1 MSHETKT
8 NSIPLTRVTLYKH
21 GIGHFERRGKVGG
34 PEAIE
39 LLCGPDEIDDM
50 LKSLLILNVGGGRL
64 SAVTYESSK
73 TLETRI
79 SEFGFDL
86 RNCSGMVDLLRQL
99 KGAPVTVT
107 VAGETVSGRVI
118 GLDECQQVIGEAVTT
133 EYQLVLYSDS
143 TAMRRIALS
152 SINRLTIDDPALSG
166 EIQQQLEL
174 LFQATRKKDRKTL
187 TVELLENTE
196 RDVIIAYSIPCPIWK
211 TSYRIVVNEDGK
223 LIIQGMAIVDNVQEE
238 DWNEVQMV
246 LVSASPVSFIQPLY
260 DPVQPIR
267 PTIDAQGVTST
278 GPFVAERAHAS
289 AKMKRALAA
298 DMQNQ
303 PVPMAAPM
311 VRQSI
316 SGVGSLPGSAGSMT
330 AFNALCE
337 SSVDVQTQETGEMFE
352 YRIKDAVTV
361 PRNSS
366 ALIPVVQQTIEGE
379 RLSLYNESR
388 NERFPYAAL
397 RLKNS
402 TGLTLEAGPVT
413 IMENDAY
420 SGEAL
425 LDVVKPDDTRFLPY
439 AIDQSV
445 QVVVRTES
453 ARKPI
458 WRVRSWH
465 GSLYFD
471 YREQNHRIYEIE
483 NLADK
488 DKVVYIEHPTL
499 PNLRL
504 VSPKDPA
511 EVTASFYRFKV
522 PLAPKQSHSLDVVE
536 EWDGTQQ
543 VWLENFDVGE
553 LKEIRWLIA
562 QNIVDDKFRSFL
574 KDFVERRQEIVKLNQ
589 QGRQLSEQLA
599 QYQKDQERARENV
612 KTLGSTS
619 ERYRRAIDE
628 AEDKISRTEA
638 ELQALTKTVNQK
650 RSEFSAFIAQELTT
664 EIESKES

>member
-118 GLDECQQVIGEAVTT
+118 GLDQSQQVIGEAVTT

-152 SINRLTIDDPALSG
+152 SINRLTIDDPALSS

-211 TSYRIVVNEDGK
+211 TSYRIVVNEEGK

-246 LVSASPVSFIQPLY
+246 LVSAAPVSFIQPLY

-267 PTIDAQGVTST
+267 PTIDVQGVTST
-278 GPFVAERAHAS
+278 GPFVAERAQARV
-289 AKMKRALAA
+289 KRGMAA
-298 DMQNQ
+298 DMNV
-303 PVPMAAPM
+303 PAPMAAPM

-316 SGVGSLPGSAGSMT
+316 MASVGSAGSFDSTT
-330 AFNALCE
+330 AFNALAE
-337 SSVDVQTQETGEMFE
+337 SSVEVQTQETGEMFE
-352 YRIKDAVTV
+352 YRIKDPVTV

-439 AIDQSV
+439 AIDQGV
-445 QVVVRTES
+445 QVVARTES
-453 ARKPI
+453 TRKPI

-465 GSLYFD
+465 GALFFD
-471 YREQNHRIYEIE
+471 FREQNHRIYEIE
-483 NLADK
+483 NITDK

-499 PNLRL
+499 TNLKL
-504 VSPKDPA
+504 ISPKDPA
-511 EVTASFYRFKV
+511 EVTASFYRFRV
-522 PLAPKQSHSLDVVE
+522 PIAPKQSHSLDVVE

-543 VWLENFDVGE
+543 VRLDYFDAGE
-553 LKEIRWLIA
+553 SKEIRWLIA

-574 KDFVERRQEIVKLNQ
+574 KDFIERRQEIVKLNQ
-589 QGRQLSEQLA
+589 QFRQLSEQLA

-628 AEDKISRTEA
+628 AEDKISRTEE

-664 EIESKES
+664 EIENKES